1 MTATTPEKGSP
12 MDIEGAV
19 ARHYTHGSLE
29 KALFAALQS
38 RGKDPDNLA
47 IEDLSDI
54 DEFHLGWSAATEEL
68 AEDLGFE
75 HGMTVLEVGSGIGG
89 PARHLARLL
98 GCDVVGVDLTPEF
111 VEVAETL
118 TRRCHLSG
126 KVSFVQASALAMPFA
141 DGEFEGAVMLH
152 VGMNI
157 ADKAALFREVRR
169 VMRQGARF
177 GVYDIMRMAE
187 GDLPYPMP
195 WAMTMDTSFVET
207 PAHYRKCLEA
217 AGFAIDLERSHRDLA
232 IKVGREM
239 REKAAREGAPPI
251 GPQVLMGESAQLRVG
266 NVMSAVGD
274 GLLAPIEMVVRA
286 V

>member
-1 MTATTPEKGSP
+1 
-12 MDIEGAV
+12 MDVEGAV

-29 KALFAALQS
+29 KTLFAALQS

-47 IEDLSDI
+47 IEDLADM
-54 DEFHLGWSAATEEL
+54 DEFHLGWGSATEEL

-75 HGMTVLEVGSGIGG
+75 HGMTILEVGSGIGG

-111 VEVAETL
+111 VEVAKAL
-118 TRRCHLSG
+118 TKRCHLSG

-141 DGEFEGAVMLH
+141 DREFDGAAMLH

-157 ADKAALFREVRR
+157 ADKAALFQEVRR
-169 VMRQGARF
+169 VLCHGARF
-177 GVYDIMRMAE
+177 GVYDIMRVAE
-187 GDLPYPMP
+187 GELPYPMP
-195 WAMTMDTSFVET
+195 WAMTMDTSFVEA
-207 PAHYRKCLEA
+207 PAHYRKSLED

-232 IKVGREM
+232 LKLGRQM
-239 REKAAREGAPPI
+239 REKAAHDDAAPV
-251 GPQVLMGESAQLRVG
+251 GPLVLMGESAPMRIG
-266 NVMSAVGD
+266 NVMSAVAD
-274 GLLAPIEMVVRA
+274 GLIAPIEMIARA